1 MQFLSINAKTTL
13 SQLSGLAGERN
24 VESIL
29 SANGLPRVPNIGRV
43 MKEHCDSII
52 ASANTVDA
60 QRKMTLLN
68 TVTGSAEL
76 FETVALLSAPGWALF
91 SELGV
96 LPDTLKI
103 PETITLP
110 NTVNTI
116 GDDGVG
122 ISDLVYRKCM
132 RSLKDHGTINPEIF
146 NEYSS
151 TKYSQLV
158 RNPGQ
163 SDSSSMSDPFQWF
176 NIPWG
181 QITLY
186 SSLGQEG
193 RDIPVYPEELS
204 DGRSANYTQ
213 MPDMLYQYEPWQVY
227 QSSGPRSNTYTFK
240 FHRDMWSGNH
250 TNPGGAD
257 ELIRFCEAN
266 CYPEYNGSSVNTA
279 TVTLYIAGEPHITG
293 VLTGANHRWSGPIGH
308 DGFYLYCELELT
320 ITEVSAVALSYSA
333 VRSKGLIG

>member
-1 MQFLSINAKTTL
+1 MINSGMKLA
-13 SQLSGLAGERN
+13 QLANAVGERN

-29 SANGLPRVPNIGRV
+29 SANSISRTPNIGRA
-43 MKEHCDSII
+43 MKERCSQILQK
-52 ASANTVDA
+52 AEPVDA

-68 TVTGSAEL
+68 TITDSAEL
-76 FETVALLSAPGWALF
+76 FETVALLNEPEWSLF
-91 SELGV
+91 SAAGL
-96 LPDTLKI
+96 LMNTLKI
-103 PETITLP
+103 PETIKLP
-110 NTVNTI
+110 NSFKTI

-122 ISDLVYRKCM
+122 ISNLVYKKCM
-132 RSLKDHGTINPEIF
+132 NSLKRFGIVSPEIF

-151 TKYSQLV
+151 TKSSQIIKS
-158 RNPGQ
+158 Q
-163 SDSSSMSDPFQWF
+163 SELNHTIASDPFQWF

-186 SSLGQEG
+186 SSLGKEG

-204 DGRSANYTQ
+204 DGRAANYTQ

-227 QSSGPRSNTYTFK
+227 QSSGPRSNTYTFR

-279 TVTLYIAGEPHITG
+279 TVTLYIAGKAHITG
-293 VLTGANHRWSGPIGH
+293 VLTGVNYRWSGPIGH
-308 DGFYLYCELELT
+308 DGFYLYCELELS
-320 ITEVSAVALSYSA
+320 ITEVSPIPLNYTA
-333 VRSKGLIG
+333 VRSKGLIS